1 MHWIVQEDFLLGKP
15 GWADLVDTLNRFGV
29 EHSFHKVTPR
39 TGELTP
45 EAEVGHTNVFCYG
58 SYSMRHVASRLHW
71 RPGIFDL
78 FHQDFEQQ
86 RAHWGKQMLNFP
98 SVVCELAQAN
108 CSGDKVFVRPVAD
121 TKSFT
126 GRLFEK
132 FEFEE
137 WMRRACDRGGDSP
150 ASSSLRKDTLVQVC
164 DPVEIHGEYRCWIVK
179 GQVVTSSVYRR
190 GGQAFFSDE
199 VDDRVV
205 AYAQDRVAEW
215 QPHEA
220 FVLDVCDTPVGM
232 RVVEINTINCS
243 AFYAADV
250 QRLVGALEDAFSV

>member
-15 GWADLVDTLNRFGV
+15 GWADFVDTLNRFGV
-29 EHSFHKVTPR
+29 KHSFHKVTPR

-45 EAEVGHTNVFCYG
+45 EAELGHAHVFCYG

-71 RPGIFDL
+71 SPGIFDL
-78 FHQDFEQQ
+78 YHQDFEQQ
-86 RAHWGKQMLNFP
+86 RAHWGREMLNFP
-98 SVVCELAQAN
+98 SEVCELARAN
-108 CSGDKVFVRPVAD
+108 CLGERVFVRPVAD

-126 GRLFEK
+126 GKLFERS
-132 FEFEE
+132 EFED
-137 WMRRACDRGGDSP
+137 WKRWACDRDGDSSP
-150 ASSSLRKDTLVQVC
+150 LCLRADTLVQVC
-164 DPVEIHGEYRCWIVK
+164 KPVEIHAEYRFWIVK
-179 GQVVTSSVYRR
+179 GQVVTCSVYRR
-190 GGQAFFSDE
+190 GGQAFLSDE
-199 VDDRVV
+199 VDERVV
-205 AYAQDRVAEW
+205 AYAEARVAEW

-232 RVVEINTINCS
+232 KVVEINTINCS